1 MMGLI
6 PTFAVFPVESIF
18 AFNEIETGKAHSGT
32 PIWGETGF
40 PELSGAWNI
49 KASKGTEKY
58 SAEPENLKR
67 ALQLGARLRGGRMVE
82 DLGCCMGILVNVHKL
97 LGEGVCCRNW
107 ERQSSTREIGRAH
120 V

>member
-67 ALQLGARLRGGRMVE
+67 ALQLGARLRGGE
-82 DLGCCMGILVNVHKL
+82 WWKTLGVAWGSSLMSINCLVK
-97 LGEGVCCRNW
+97 VCAAG
-107 ERQSSTREIGRAH
+107 TGKDRALH
-120 V
+120 AD